1 MKITDLANTRGI
13 DNNQS
18 QLIKTRTNTFNQTL
32 TNIQTENKQKLADF
46 LDRLDTV
53 AQRLAQSF
61 SLTDL
66 HEFQKT
72 VREFLKNTFGKS
84 STLLEE
90 STWDVF
96 GRPKILARI
105 AKINAEL
112 DELGKEYLLK
122 NKDQLQ
128 LLKKIDKIR
137 GLIIDIFT

>member
-1 MKITDLANTRGI
+1 LKITDLANTRGI